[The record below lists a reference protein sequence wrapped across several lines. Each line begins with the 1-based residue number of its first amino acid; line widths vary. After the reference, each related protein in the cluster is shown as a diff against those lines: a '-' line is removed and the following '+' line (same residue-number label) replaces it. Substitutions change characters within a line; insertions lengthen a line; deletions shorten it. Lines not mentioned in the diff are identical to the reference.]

1 MVRSAPLLRSRS
13 AGVLAAALAGSLA
26 WGAPARAIVGG
37 EAAAPDLAAHVV
49 MIVSD
54 RGSFCSA
61 TLIAPTL
68 LLTAGHCVTK
78 GASYRLL
85 TYSGGKP
92 QLGELGRVAIHPR
105 FDKAAYAKRRF
116 VIDLALVSLPAQP
129 AGTAPLPLA
138 AEAGQMGATYRIA
151 GYGLARRGDGKTGG
165 TLREASLVGV
175 EPASKVQLRLDD
187 PGGGTVGSC
196 QGDSGGPVLREG
208 RLVGVLA
215 SALGTDGQRGCGG
228 VSGVALVGTA
238 LSWIRES
245 AAEMG
250 VALP

>member
-1 MVRSAPLLRSRS
+1 
-13 AGVLAAALAGSLA
+13 
-26 WGAPARAIVGG
+26 
-37 EAAAPDLAAHVV
+37 

-78 GASYRLL
+78 GANYRLL
-85 TYSGGKP
+85 TYPAGKP
-92 QLGELGRVAIHPR
+92 QLSELGRVAIHPR

-116 VIDLALVSLPAQP
+116 VIDLALVALPAPP

-138 AEAGQMGATYRIA
+138 GEAGQIGARYRIA
-151 GYGLARRGDGKTGG
+151 GYGLARRGDGSTGG

-175 EPASKVQLRLDD
+175 EPASKVQLRLDH
-187 PGGGTVGSC
+187 PAGATVGSC

-208 RLVGVLA
+208 RVVGVLA

-238 LSWIRES
+238 LPWIRDS
-245 AAEMG
+245 AARMG
-250 VALP
+250 ITLP

>member
-1 MVRSAPLLRSRS
+1 MAPRARPRIVSAVAL
-13 AGVLAAALAGSLA
+13 AVAAAPG
-26 WGAPARAIVGG
+26 PARAIVGG
-37 EAAAPDLAAHVV
+37 EPASADLAAHVV

-61 TLIAPTL
+61 TVIAPTL

-85 TYSGGKP
+85 TFSGGKP
-92 QLGELGRVAIHPR
+92 VLSELGRVAIHPR

-116 VIDLALVSLPAQP
+116 VIDLALVSLPSP
-129 AGTAPLPLA
+129 PPEVGPLPLA
-138 AEAGQMGATYRIA
+138 AEAGQMGASYRIA
-151 GYGLARRGDGKTGG
+151 GFGLARRDDPRTGG

-187 PGGGTVGSC
+187 PDGGTVGSC
-196 QGDSGGPVLREG
+196 QGDSGGPVIRGG
-208 RLVGVLA
+208 RVVGVLA
-215 SALGTDGQRGCGG
+215 SALGADGQRGCGG

-238 LSWIRES
+238 LPWIRET
-245 AAEMG
+245 AGRMG
-250 VALP
+250 IALP